1 MRFAD
6 RGEAGARLAREV
18 AAHSPRSPLVA
29 ALPRGGV
36 PVGFQVAEAL
46 GCELDVVVVRKI
58 GVPFHPE
65 LAMGAVAEGG
75 VVIENREI
83 VRGVGIDE
91 SEFASRAEMEREEME
106 ARVARY
112 RATVPAV
119 DPAGRTV
126 VVVDDGLATGSTALA
141 AIAALRAR
149 DALEVWLA
157 VPVAPP
163 DVTPVMTRAADRFI
177 VLEQPRRFV
186 AVGAWYDDFS
196 PTSDAE
202 VVHLLER
209 SRRPRGNGN

>member
-6 RGEAGARLAREV
+6 RREAGSRLGREV
-18 AAHSPRSPLVA
+18 ATHRPHSPLVA

-36 PVGFQVAEAL
+36 PVGFEVAEAL
-46 GCELDVVVVRKI
+46 DCELDVLVVRKI

-75 VVIENREI
+75 VVIRNHEI
-83 VRGVGIDE
+83 VGAVGIDE
-91 SEFASRAEMEREEME
+91 SEFASRAESERAELETRLE
-106 ARVARY
+106 RYRVA
-112 RATVPAV
+112 VPAV
-119 DPAGRTV
+119 DPEGRTV
-126 VVVDDGLATGSTALA
+126 VIVDDGLATGSTALA
-141 AIAALRAR
+141 AIQALRAR

-163 DVTPVMTRAADRFI
+163 DVIPVMTKATDRLI
-177 VLEQPRRFV
+177 VLEQPRRFM

-202 VVHLLER
+202 VVDLLQR
-209 SRRPRGNGN
+209 SRRPR